1 MTLPLLFGLT
11 TPVRKGVG
19 SSVGASTV
27 SGVGVAHSIV
37 DDPYWPQTLLL
48 CHFDET
54 FGPNYLKIVDEA
66 GHTFST
72 ATKKR
77 NVRLAGALGGYAFA
91 GRTDQLAYIDGL
103 SSEFNGFSA
112 SDYWTIEFRLRLAY
126 GATNILFTLQGT
138 SGKPLQVGVNSND
151 GGATYNLWI
160 GTQGESQVFQTY
172 GGITY
177 FGQDD
182 KAYQWNNVVIENSA
196 AGLKV
201 VIDGVVLGGEY
212 TSSWVSGGM
221 ANAFTLYAGQKT
233 QKAGI
238 TYGAKLD
245 EMRITKAARYG
256 GSGFPSAIPVFP
268 DARQIA
274 EGVGSTLGEA
284 FASAAGAGGDGGIFV
299 APFEAVGSSAGSA
312 NAAGVGRQ
320 AIINCGTAAGSS
332 QLVGVSSSVVPLVET
347 TVSGTGTAP
356 ATASVV
362 GASRRV
368 FSVIGDAGA
377 GSSAIGVGTAEFVRA
392 AAVGSSTGSANVTGY
407 AGWLLGGVA
416 ASSGASTLSGFGARY
431 ATCRGATSGA
441 GFCLAQAEYEGQRV
455 GVVARSRQAQI
466 TTNTPREVCLYV

>member
-1 MTLPLLFGLT
+1 M
-11 TPVRKGVG
+11 
-19 SSVGASTV
+19 
-27 SGVGVAHSIV
+27 IV

-77 NVRLAGALGGYAFA
+77 NVLLAGALGGYAFA

-112 SDYWTIEFRLRLAY
+112 SDYWTIEFRLRLAT
-126 GATNILFTLQGT
+126 GANNILFTLQGT

-172 GGITY
+172 GGVTF
-177 FGQDD
+177 FGGTDT
-182 KAYQWNNVVIENSA
+182 AGAWNNVVIENSA

-201 VIDGVVLGGEY
+201 VIDGAVIGGEY

-233 QKAGI
+233 QKVGI

-245 EMRITKAARYG
+245 ELRITKAARYG
-256 GSGFPSAIPVFP
+256 GSGFPSTITVFP

-274 EGVGSTLGEA
+274 AGVGSTLGEA
-284 FASAAGAGGDGGIFV
+284 FASAVGAGGDGGIFV
-299 APFEAVGSSAGSA
+299 VPFEAVGSTTGSA
-312 NAAGVGRQ
+312 NVAGVGRQ

-332 QLVGVSSSVVPLVET
+332 QVVGVSSVGSPPVES
-347 TVSGTGTAP
+347 TVSGAGTAS
-356 ATASVV
+356 ARASVLGVGSSRRILSAV
-362 GASRRV
+362 GAAEAVS
-368 FSVIGDAGA
+368 I
-377 GSSAIGVGTAEFVRA
+377 ILGVGATEFVRA
-392 AAVGSSTGSANVTGY
+392 TAVGSSDGSANVVGY
-407 AGWLLGGVA
+407 AGRLFGGVA
-416 ASSGASTLSGFGARY
+416 TSSGASTVAAFGARY
-431 ATCRGATSGA
+431 ATCHGVVA
-441 GFCLAQAEYEGQRV
+441 GVGVCLGQAEYELMRLGM
-455 GVVARSRQAQI
+455 VAGSRQAQI
-466 TTNTPREVCLYV
+466 TVKTPREVCLYV

>member
-1 MTLPLLFGLT
+1 MPLL
-11 TPVRKGVG
+11 
-19 SSVGASTV
+19 
-27 SGVGVAHSIV
+27 V

-54 FGPNYLKIVDEA
+54 FGPNYLKIVDEV

-77 NVRLAGALGGYAFA
+77 NVRLAGALGDYAFA

-112 SDYWTIEFRLRLAY
+112 SNYWTIEFRLRLSY

-138 SGKPLQVGVNSND
+138 SGKPLQVGINSDD
-151 GGATYNLWI
+151 GGATYNLWL

-172 GGITY
+172 GGVTY
-177 FGQDD
+177 FGYTDT
-182 KAYQWNNVVIENSA
+182 AEAWNNVVIENTA
-196 AGLKV
+196 AGLNV
-201 VIDGVVLGGEY
+201 VIDGVVMGGEY
-212 TSSWVSGGM
+212 LSSWVSS
-221 ANAFTLYAGQKT
+221 ALPVNAFTLYAGNKN

-245 EMRITKAARYG
+245 ELRITKAARYG
-256 GSGFPSAIPVFP
+256 GSGFPSTIPVFP
-268 DARQIA
+268 DARQISA
-274 EGVGSTLGEA
+274 GVGSISGEA
-284 FASAAGAGGDGGIFV
+284 FALAVGAGGDGGV
-299 APFEAVGSSAGSA
+299 VVVPFEAVGAVTGSA

-332 QLVGVSSSVVPLVET
+332 QVVGVSSSVVPPVET
-347 TVSGTGTAP
+347 TVSGTGTAS
-356 ATASVV
+356 ASAYAAGA
-362 GASRRV
+362 GASRRI
-368 FSVIGDAGA
+368 FSTIG
-377 GSSAIGVGTAEFVRA
+377 SAEAASLASGIGTAGFVRA

>member
-1 MTLPLLFGLT
+1 MPLL
-11 TPVRKGVG
+11 
-19 SSVGASTV
+19 
-27 SGVGVAHSIV
+27 V

-54 FGPNYLKIVDEA
+54 FGPNYLKIVDEV

-77 NVRLAGALGGYAFA
+77 NVRLAGALGDYAFA

-112 SDYWTIEFRLRLAY
+112 SNYWTIEFRLRLSY

-138 SGKPLQVGVNSND
+138 SGKPLQVGINSDD
-151 GGATYNLWI
+151 GGATYNLWL

-172 GGITY
+172 GGVTY
-177 FGQDD
+177 FGYTDT
-182 KAYQWNNVVIENSA
+182 AEAWNNVVIENTA
-196 AGLKV
+196 AGLNV
-201 VIDGVVLGGEY
+201 VIDGVVMGGEY
-212 TSSWVSGGM
+212 LSSWVSS
-221 ANAFTLYAGQKT
+221 ALPVNAFTLYAGNKN

-245 EMRITKAARYG
+245 ELRITKAARYG
-256 GSGFPSAIPVFP
+256 GSGFPSTIPVFP
-268 DARQIA
+268 DARQISA
-274 EGVGSTLGEA
+274 GVGSISGEA
-284 FASAAGAGGDGGIFV
+284 FALAVGAGGDGSAGW
-299 APFEAVGSSAGSA
+299 PFEAVGTIQAQFPPIVIGVARPLATSYGTVVATSQVSGVSPQVTSPVS
-312 NAAGVGRQ
+312 GVG
-320 AIINCGTAAGSS
+320 S
-332 QLVGVSSSVVPLVET
+332 VS
-347 TVSGTGTAP
+347 

-362 GASRRV
+362 GAGRRV
-368 FSVIGDAGA
+368 FSVIGDVGA

>member
-1 MTLPLLFGLT
+1 MPLL
-11 TPVRKGVG
+11 
-19 SSVGASTV
+19 
-27 SGVGVAHSIV
+27 V

-54 FGPNYLKIVDEA
+54 FGPNYLKIVDEV

-72 ATKKR
+72 ATRKR
-77 NVRLAGALGGYAFA
+77 NVRLAGALGDYAFA

-112 SDYWTIEFRLRLAY
+112 SDYWTIEFRLRLSY

-138 SGKPLQVGVNSND
+138 SGKPLQVGVVSDD
-151 GGATYNLWI
+151 GGATYNLWL
-160 GTQGESQVFQTY
+160 GTQGESQVFKTY
-172 GGITY
+172 GGVTY

-201 VIDGVVLGGEY
+201 VIDGVAMGGAYE
-212 TSSWVSGGM
+212 SSWVSAGM
-221 ANAFTLYAGQKT
+221 VNAFTLYAGQKT

-245 EMRITKAARYG
+245 ELRITKAARYG
-256 GSGFPSAIPVFP
+256 GSGFPSTIPVFP
-268 DARQIA
+268 DARQISA
-274 EGVGSTLGEA
+274 GVGSISGEA
-284 FASAAGAGGDGGIFV
+284 FAPAVGAGGAGGIFV
-299 APFEAVGSSAGSA
+299 VPFEAVGAVTGSA

-332 QLVGVSSSVVPLVET
+332 QVVGVSSSVVPPVET
-347 TVSGTGTAP
+347 TVSGTGTAS
-356 ATASVV
+356 ASAYAAGA
-362 GASRRV
+362 GASRRI
-368 FSVIGDAGA
+368 FSTIG
-377 GSSAIGVGTAEFVRA
+377 SAEAASLASGIGTAGFVRA
-392 AAVGSSTGSANVTGY
+392 AAVGSSTGSASATGY
-407 AGWLLGGVA
+407 AGWLLGAAATSPGVA
-416 ASSGASTLSGFGARY
+416 TLSGFGARY
-431 ATCRGATSGA
+431 ATCLGAASGA
-441 GFCLAQAEYEGQRV
+441 GFCLAQAEYEGQRF